1 MRQVVCLAVFFVVLI
16 SCHKQ
21 SVRPPETDQDDAAS
35 LPLADTS
42 RISDTTVFFDV
53 VVAGDRQ
60 LQIQPLNH
68 YAVYWA
74 DQVPY
79 FSGFSYGLYEQGITG
94 YVNQGLVLFKGISVG
109 LDDTSLLLKNER
121 MFNGFGPGVYLYTQ
135 DPKNNSGVQ
144 IHWIDSTGKTWGTDL
159 GVADQSASAFQ
170 IINRVNLDPSYFTT
184 GITHFIYVRC
194 AFNCILYDETGKT
207 LELKNGRLGISV
219 WL

>member
-1 MRQVVCLAVFFVVLI
+1 MRQIVCLAVFFVVLI
-16 SCHKQ
+16 SCHKE
-21 SVRPPETDQDDAAS
+21 SVRPSQTDHDAAS

-68 YAVYWA
+68 YSVYWA
-74 DQVPY
+74 GQVPY
-79 FSGFSYGLYEQGITG
+79 ISGYSYGLYEQGITG
-94 YVNQGLVLFKGISVG
+94 NVNQGLVFFNGISV
-109 LDDTSLLLKNER
+109 DPNDTSILLKNER
-121 MFNGFGPGVYLYTQ
+121 MFNGFGPGDYLYTQ

-144 IHWIDSTGKTWGTDL
+144 IRWIDPTGKTWATDL
-159 GVADQSASAFQ
+159 GVVDQSASAFQ
-170 IINRVNLDPSYFTT
+170 IINRVNLDPSYITT

-194 AFNCILYDETGKT
+194 AFNCTLYDDTGKT